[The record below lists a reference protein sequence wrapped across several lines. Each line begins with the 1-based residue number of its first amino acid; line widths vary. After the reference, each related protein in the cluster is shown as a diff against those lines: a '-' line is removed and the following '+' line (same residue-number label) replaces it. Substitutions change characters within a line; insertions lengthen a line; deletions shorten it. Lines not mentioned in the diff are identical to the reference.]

1 MQKALCN
8 ALIGSL
14 IAGIIA
20 IMAGLCLYLG
30 SRPVEVED
38 IHYHECAIC
47 RAHVIE
53 YWQVRNMA
61 DTEWIPVCQ
70 FCYRDLAY
78 D

>member
-14 IAGIIA
+14 VAGIVA

-30 SRPVEVED
+30 SHTVEAEH
-38 IHYHECAIC
+38 IHCHECAVC
-47 RAHVIE
+47 GAHIIE
-53 YWQVRNMA
+53 YWQVRDMA
-61 DTEWIPVCQ
+61 DTEWITVCR